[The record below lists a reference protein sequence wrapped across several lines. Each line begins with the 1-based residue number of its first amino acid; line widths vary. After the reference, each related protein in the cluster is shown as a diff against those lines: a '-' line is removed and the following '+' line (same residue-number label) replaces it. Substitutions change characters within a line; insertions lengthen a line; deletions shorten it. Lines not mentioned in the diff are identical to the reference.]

1 MKKVLVTGA
10 TGFIGL
16 HCIHQL
22 LNQGYAVNGSLR
34 SPKRKDEIIEALKN
48 KNTPIENL
56 NLFVFNLTEDNG
68 WDEGMQGCDYLLHI
82 ASPLSVKAYDDDFF
96 VKPAVA
102 GVKRAFKFAKKHN
115 IKKVVLTS
123 SVAAII
129 ETDEEKEYFDEND
142 WSDINCREISSY
154 AKSKTMAER
163 AAWDFI
169 KEHQNP
175 FELAVINPALVT
187 GPSLTGDLGESNKAI
202 EMVVTGKMPV
212 AIPMNFGFVDV
223 RDVATAHIL
232 AMQNESSNGERFA
245 LSEKDLSYKEIAK
258 ILRDNGFKKAPR
270 ISVPIWIAKFLAN
283 FNKELKIAVP
293 FMGKTRSLS
302 KTSKAK
308 DVLGWDPRPAEE
320 SIIDVANQIREMG
333 LIKN

>member
-212 AIPMNFGFVDV
+212 AIPINFGFVDV

-308 DVLGWDPRPAEE
+308 DVLGWEPRPAEE
-320 SIIDVANQIREMG
+320 SIIDVANQIKEMG

>member
-48 KNTPIENL
+48 KNTPVENL

-283 FNKELKIAVP
+283 FNKELKITVP

-320 SIIDVANQIREMG
+320 SIIDVANQIKEMG

>member
-68 WDEGMQGCDYLLHI
+68 WDEGMEGCDYLLHI

-142 WSDINCREISSY
+142 WSDIDCREISSY

-283 FNKELKIAVP
+283 FNKELKITVP

>member
-320 SIIDVANQIREMG
+320 SIIDVANQIKEMG

>member
-142 WSDINCREISSY
+142 WSDIDCREISSY

-283 FNKELKIAVP
+283 FNKELKITVP

>member
-142 WSDINCREISSY
+142 WSDIDCREISSY

-283 FNKELKIAVP
+283 FNKELKITVP

-320 SIIDVANQIREMG
+320 SIIDVANQIKEMG

>member
-223 RDVATAHIL
+223 RDVATAHVL

-320 SIIDVANQIREMG
+320 SIIDVANQIKEMG

>member
-142 WSDINCREISSY
+142 WSDIDCREISSY

-175 FELAVINPALVT
+175 FELAVINPGLVT

-283 FNKELKIAVP
+283 FNKELKITVP